1 MRYAVTAL
9 LIAVAFASLGGCG
22 QTGPLYM
29 PPEPV
34 PATTPQAQPA
44 APADTTGQQTPESPE
59 ARLADEPFLLS

>member
-9 LIAVAFASLGGCG
+9 LIAVATVSLSGCG

-29 PPEPV
+29 PPVPEPEPEPV

-44 APADTTGQQTPESPE
+44 AADSAEQQTKDP
-59 ARLADEPFLLS
+59 

>member
-1 MRYAVTAL
+1 MRFAVTAL

-34 PATTPQAQPA
+34 PEPVPDAVPQAQPA
-44 APADTTGQQTPESPE
+44 APADSAEQPTKDS
-59 ARLADEPFLLS
+59 

>member
-9 LIAVAFASLGGCG
+9 LIAVATVSLSGCG

-29 PPEPV
+29 PPVPEPEPV

-44 APADTTGQQTPESPE
+44 AADSAEQQTKDP
-59 ARLADEPFLLS
+59 

>member
-9 LIAVAFASLGGCG
+9 LIAVATVSLSGCG

-34 PATTPQAQPA
+34 PAATPQAQPA
-44 APADTTGQQTPESPE
+44 AADSAEQQTKDP
-59 ARLADEPFLLS
+59 